1 MKKKL
6 IFMLF
11 NININKYFFYTIKKS
26 GMSDSQSEIN
36 KIKAKTMYA
45 RLIAK
50 YNNIKDAANEENIIK
65 KIIELNFDEME
76 IKGYYD
82 MERIYNEL
90 EDEYG
95 ISGFID
101 EDAMK
106 DKIKEL
112 NYDKELIKDWIES
125 VLLDEF

>member
-1 MKKKL
+1 
-6 IFMLF
+6 
-11 NININKYFFYTIKKS
+11 
-26 GMSDSQSEIN
+26 MSDSQSEIN

-90 EDEYG
+90 ENEYG

-112 NYDKELIKDWIES
+112 NYDKELIIDWIES
-125 VLLDEF
+125 VLLGEF